1 MKRVF
6 FFMMALLCCVL
17 SAKSM
22 YISSLWKKCQ
32 EKGNCRHIQ
41 YARFSRYSGQ
51 IVQLKVKLQKQQ
63 IFFTDNG
70 ND

>member
-22 YISSLWKKCQ
+22 YISSLWKKCHG
-32 EKGNCRHIQ
+32 KDNCRHAQ
-41 YARFSRYSGQ
+41 YTRFSRYSGQ

-63 IFFTDNG
+63 IFFTDNV

>member
-1 MKRVF
+1 MLF
-6 FFMMALLCCVL
+6 YDGFVL

-22 YISSLWKKCQ
+22 YISSLWKKCHG
-32 EKGNCRHIQ
+32 KDSCRNTQ
-41 YARFSRYSGQ
+41 YAGISRYSGQ